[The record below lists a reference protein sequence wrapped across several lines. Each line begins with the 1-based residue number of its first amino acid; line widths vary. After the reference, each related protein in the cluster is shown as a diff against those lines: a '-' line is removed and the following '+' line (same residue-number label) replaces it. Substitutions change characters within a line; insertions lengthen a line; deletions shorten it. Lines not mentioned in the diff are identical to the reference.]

1 MVPAIVVF
9 DLDGT
14 LVDSAPDLVAT
25 LNLVLARIG
34 LPAIPY
40 AEARN
45 MVGGGAR
52 KLIERGL
59 AAAEGPSLPAAEL
72 DSLVPDFVTHY
83 AAHIADRSRPFA
95 GLEPALDRLV
105 ESGCRLA
112 ICTNKLEWLAR
123 RLLETFS
130 LTQRFVVIC
139 GGDTFGLQK
148 PDPDLLRKTI
158 IQAGAAADPAIMVG
172 DSINDIAMARA
183 AGVPVIGVEYGYTD
197 TPVALLRPDRVI
209 ARLADLPDT
218 VLGLLADSKATPVT
232 VN

>member
-1 MVPAIVVF
+1 MVSAIVVF

-25 LNLVLARIG
+25 LNLVLSRIG

-40 AEARN
+40 TEARN

-52 KLIERGL
+52 KLIERAL
-59 AAAEGPSLPAAEL
+59 AAQGESLPAAEL
-72 DSLVPDFVTHY
+72 DLLARDFVAHY
-83 AAHIADRSRPFA
+83 AAHIADLSRPFA

-105 ESGCRLA
+105 QSGCRLA
-112 ICTNKLEWLAR
+112 VCTNKLEWLAR
-123 RLLETFS
+123 RLLGAFD
-130 LTQRFVVIC
+130 LIQRFVVIC

-148 PDPDLLRKTI
+148 PDPELLRKTI
-158 IQAGAAADPAIMVG
+158 TQAGAAADRAIMVG

-197 TPVALLRPDRVI
+197 TPVVQLSPDRVI
-209 ARLADLPDT
+209 TCLADVPDT
-218 VLGLLADSKATPVT
+218 VFDLLADTKTTPVT
-232 VN
+232 TS